1 MCGVIVVMKEKPTI
15 NENNITVMTICIE
28 DNVKKQ

>member
-1 MCGVIVVMKEKPTI
+1 MKEKPTI

-28 DNVKKQ
+28 DNVKKQWLMTM